1 MTLPALRDFF
11 VRHREK
17 ATGVWRV
24 GQELTRTIYLEMGD
38 IVYAASTHPQD
49 RLTHLLVERRKVT
62 QAQLDYALANLNPGM
77 SVGKNLIEMGFI
89 TQRDL
94 LEVARAQV
102 ERVVWACLAIQ
113 ETPTFDDRPLDATVV
128 RLPFDTS
135 ALLLGGVMSLADRE
149 AVLDELGPLNQV
161 VVLEGRR
168 LLEMPLPVDLARV
181 TGLLDG
187 SRTLLELSR
196 EASIEPFRLGAFA
209 LFLREMGWGRLH
221 QLPPLDRHAL
231 ELAIEQPE
239 PVITGPLPI
248 RHEDMEGTLMEELLP
263 EPELEPLL
271 EPLPELEPD
280 PEYLT
285 VPAPLPSWD
294 TPEPEAPPLPP
305 EVPMSTLPEPTPEPG
320 PEPEAEPALTIQR
333 EPLSEA
339 EPAAPEAEEPAADA
353 PPARKPWWLL
363 AAVILLSTLLV
374 LGYRWTAR
382 KRVPPPATPTPAV
395 AAPVPAPT
403 PTVAP
408 PPEATP
414 APTPTPAEAPKAEP
428 EPPKA
433 AAPATSAA
441 PTGPGSKADR
451 LKAIAKG
458 DWPLVLRQ
466 GEAQRKAL
474 ENRWTLRLEIACQVD
489 TVQHAVDL
497 LKDQD
502 PDLFVLPMAMRDGR
516 TCYQVFLGA
525 FASEPVARE
534 AAKHLPAPFLAE
546 GNRPKPFRVG
556 QIPDKQ

>member
-149 AVLDELGPLNQV
+149 AVLDELGPLDQV

-263 EPELEPLL
+263 EPELEPLP
-271 EPLPELEPD
+271 EPLPELD
-280 PEYLT
+280 PEPEYQT
-285 VPAPLPSWD
+285 VPAPLPPWD
-294 TPEPEAPPLPP
+294 TPEPEATPPPL

>member
-1 MTLPALRDFF
+1 M
-11 VRHREK
+11 
-17 ATGVWRV
+17 
-24 GQELTRTIYLEMGD
+24 
-38 IVYAASTHPQD
+38 
-49 RLTHLLVERRKVT
+49 
-62 QAQLDYALANLNPGM
+62 
-77 SVGKNLIEMGFI
+77 
-89 TQRDL
+89 
-94 LEVARAQV
+94 
-102 ERVVWACLAIQ
+102 
-113 ETPTFDDRPLDATVV
+113 
-128 RLPFDTS
+128 
-135 ALLLGGVMSLADRE
+135 
-149 AVLDELGPLNQV
+149 
-161 VVLEGRR
+161 
-168 LLEMPLPVDLARV
+168 DLARV